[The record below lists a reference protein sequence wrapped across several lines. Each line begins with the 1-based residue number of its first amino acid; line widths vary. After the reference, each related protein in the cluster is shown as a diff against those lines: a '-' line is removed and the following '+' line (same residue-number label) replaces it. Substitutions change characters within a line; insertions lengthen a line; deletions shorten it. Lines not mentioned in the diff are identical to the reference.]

1 MNPTKLSL
9 RQMPSTDLLEEHKI
23 EEQKVFM
30 SPETG
35 PRCEHISGKKREK
48 QWKYTHIYKSG
59 ASGVLDPV

>member
-1 MNPTKLSL
+1 
-9 RQMPSTDLLEEHKI
+9 MPSTDLLEEHKI

-35 PRCEHISGKKREK
+35 PRCKHISGKKREK